1 VCHTSSAD
9 VEDGQAGCNVQV
21 VALSELLD
29 DLGITEEEV
38 RDTHFWSIDVEG
50 NELQVLR
57 GVDFSRHRPRFVLIE
72 VPPSYTQTNKQIIH
86 QSNKYNKPVQ

>member
-1 VCHTSSAD
+1 MSIDFLRWLLGSAGEVCHTSSAD

-29 DLGITEEEV
+29 DLEITEEEV

-50 NELQVLR
+50 AANCKCFAVQLFL
-57 GVDFSRHRPRFVLIE
+57 LITFL
-72 VPPSYTQTNKQIIH
+72 YII
-86 QSNKYNKPVQ
+86 V